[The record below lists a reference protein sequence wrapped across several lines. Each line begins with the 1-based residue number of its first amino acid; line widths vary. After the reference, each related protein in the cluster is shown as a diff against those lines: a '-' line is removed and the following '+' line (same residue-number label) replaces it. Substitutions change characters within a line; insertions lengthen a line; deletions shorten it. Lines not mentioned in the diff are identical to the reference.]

1 MSKQFLETQDTLQ
14 SFYDSATVM
23 MGIVELS
30 GDDIRHISDNQAAA
44 TFFETT
50 PEAIQGQL
58 ASTLGVP
65 PEYVQMWLE
74 AYRASEISDEP
85 VRFDYEHKGKGWLK
99 VTVNAIGL
107 ISGRQRFSYVVDD
120 ITDRK
125 EVEQALQEAHDQL
138 EARVRERTRELE
150 QIRAELETVN
160 QQLQHDAYHDALTG
174 LANRLLFT
182 NRLHHAIERYQ
193 REPEL
198 GFTVLF
204 MDLDHFKVINDSL
217 GHATGDELLV
227 AVGQR
232 LLECLRDAD
241 TVARLGGDEFVML
254 LEHCDAVRA
263 AEVVARLQQALAP
276 PFELRERSFTLT
288 GSVGVVFSEAGHQHP
303 QDLLRDADLA
313 MYRAKVFRSGRYEIF
328 APGMRQDALH
338 RLNLEAELRKAL
350 EQHALEVVYQPI
362 LRLSDL
368 QLSGFEALVRW
379 QHPQLGPLLPG
390 AFIPLAEETG
400 LIIKLDRQVLSQ
412 ASRQFGLWQQAF
424 PKLINLSLNINFSS
438 QHFIRGDLLSAI
450 SQTLSDTGLR
460 PQNLNLEITES
471 LLMQPTRAV
480 DEVVEQL
487 VGLGVQLCID
497 DFGTGYASLGYL
509 QRFPAHILKIDR
521 SFTQG
526 LDEGSKGMSLVKA
539 IVSMA
544 RSLGV
549 GVVAEGVETKTQLAQ
564 LQKLG
569 CEYGQGYLFA
579 KPGSEAETTTF
590 VENILAHDSLRDN
603 LAE

>member
-1 MSKQFLETQDTLQ
+1 MSKPSTEAQETLQ

-30 GDDIRHISDNQAAA
+30 GDDILHVSDNQAAA

-50 PEAIQGQL
+50 PRAIQGRL

-65 PEYVQMWLE
+65 PGYVQMWLE
-74 AYRASEISDEP
+74 AYRASEASDEP

-107 ISGRQRFSYVVDD
+107 IDGRQRFSYVVDD

-125 EVEQALQEAHDQL
+125 KAEQALQEAHDQL
-138 EARVRERTRELE
+138 EARVKERTGELE
-150 QIRAELETVN
+150 QIKTELEAAN
-160 QQLQHDAYHDALTG
+160 RQLQHDAYHDALTG
-174 LANRLLFT
+174 LPNRLLFT

-204 MDLDHFKVINDSL
+204 MDLDHFKIINDSL
-217 GHATGDELLV
+217 GHATGDELLI

-232 LLECLRDAD
+232 LLACLRDAD

-254 LEHCDAVRA
+254 LEHCDAARA
-263 AEVVARLQQALAP
+263 AEVVVRLRQALAQ
-276 PFELRERSFTLT
+276 PFELQERKFTLT
-288 GSVGVVFSEAGHQHP
+288 GSVGVVFSEAGHEHP

-313 MYRAKVFRSGRYEIF
+313 MYRAKVFRSGRNMRSST
-328 APGMRQDALH
+328 PKMRQDALH
-338 RLNLEAELRKAL
+338 RLDLEAELRKAL

-362 LRLSDL
+362 FRLDDL

-379 QHPQLGPLLPG
+379 QHPQLGPLLPD

-400 LIIKLDRQVLSQ
+400 LVIELDRQVLSQ
-412 ASRQFGLWQQAF
+412 ACRQFGLWEKTF
-424 PKLINLSLNINFSS
+424 PKLRELSLNINLSS
-438 QHFIRGDLLSAI
+438 QHFIRGDLLSAV
-450 SQTLSDTGLR
+450 SQTLAESGLQ
-460 PQNLNLEITES
+460 PHNLNLEITES

-509 QRFPAHILKIDR
+509 QRFPAHVLKIDR
-521 SFTQG
+521 SFVQG
-526 LDEGSKGMSLVKA
+526 LDKGVKGIGLVKA

-544 RSLGV
+544 QSLGV
-549 GVVAEGVETKTQLAQ
+549 RVVAEGVETKAQLAQ
-564 LQKLG
+564 LRELG
-569 CEYGQGYLFA
+569 CRYGQGYFFA
-579 KPGSEAETTTF
+579 KPAGEAQTTAL
-590 VENILAHDSLRDN
+590 IKSSAK
-603 LAE
+603 

>member
-30 GDDIRHISDNQAAA
+30 GNDILHVSDNQAAA

-50 PEAIQGQL
+50 PQAIQGCL

-74 AYRASEISDEP
+74 AYRASEASDEP

-99 VTVNAIGL
+99 VTVNAIGV
-107 ISGRQRFSYVVDD
+107 IDGRQRFSYVVDD

-138 EARVRERTRELE
+138 EARVKARTQELE
-150 QIRAELETVN
+150 QIRAKLEAAN

-174 LANRLLFT
+174 LPNRLLFT
-182 NRLHHAIERYQ
+182 NRLHHAIKRYQ
-193 REPEL
+193 REPKV

-263 AEVVARLQQALAP
+263 AEVVARLRQALAP

-350 EQHALEVVYQPI
+350 EHHALEVVYQPI
-362 LRLSDL
+362 LRLDDL

-379 QHPQLGPLLPG
+379 QHPQLGPLLPD

-400 LIIKLDRQVLSQ
+400 LIIELDRQVLSQ
-412 ASRQFGLWQQAF
+412 ACRQFGVWKAKF
-424 PKLINLSLNINFSS
+424 PELRELGLNINLSS
-438 QHFIRGDLLSAI
+438 QHFIRGDLFSAV
-450 SQTLSDTGLR
+450 SQTLTDTGLR
-460 PQNLNLEITES
+460 SRDLNLEITES
-471 LLMQPTRAV
+471 LLMEPTRAV
-480 DEVVEQL
+480 DEAVEQL
-487 VGLGVQLCID
+487 VRLGVQLCID

-509 QRFPAHILKIDR
+509 QRFPAHVLKIDR
-521 SFTQG
+521 SFIQG
-526 LDEGSKGMSLVKA
+526 LDKGVKGTSLVKA

-544 RSLGV
+544 QSLGV
-549 GVVAEGVETKTQLAQ
+549 RVVAEGVETKTQLAQ

-569 CEYGQGYLFA
+569 CEYGQGYFFA
-579 KPGSEAETTTF
+579 KPANEVKTRAF
-590 VENILAHDSLRDN
+590 IENTLAYDD
-603 LAE
+603 LAGQ